1 MRAEKI
7 RTSKELKEI
16 IDYVRAKRLMEGKSV
31 PTISEVTKVIA
42 SKISKEEFYK
52 NEYDE

>member
-16 IDYVRAKRLMEGKSV
+16 IDFIRAKRLMEGKGV
-31 PTISEVTKVIA
+31 PTVSEVTKVIA
-42 SKISKEEFYK
+42 MKINKEELYK
-52 NEYDE
+52 NEYDT